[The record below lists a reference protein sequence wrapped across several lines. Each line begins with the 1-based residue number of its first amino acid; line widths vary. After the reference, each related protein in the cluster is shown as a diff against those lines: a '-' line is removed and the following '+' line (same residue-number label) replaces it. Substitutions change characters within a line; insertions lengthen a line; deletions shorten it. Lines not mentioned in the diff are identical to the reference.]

1 MHILLLN
8 EYYPPDTS
16 ATAKMAAQVAEALA
30 QRHRV
35 TVVAGRPSYDPDA
48 RYPYAL
54 LRRDTR
60 NRVAVECVVSTA
72 FPRHQMPRRVANY
85 LSYLALAVPRA
96 LALRPDIILAMT
108 DPPVAGI
115 AGALIARLAGRPFV
129 YNIRD
134 LYPDMAVGG
143 DIVRAGKWAAR
154 WESLHRRALKQAARV
169 IVLGDDMRERILAK
183 GVAAER
189 VVVVR
194 DGTMS
199 ATMPATAP
207 ATTPTT
213 APASTLPTTAAI
225 PLANASAT
233 AAASANAPALS
244 AAAAAAEVPDRGDP
258 VVQEIRHGFPFVVLH
273 AGNLGFYGA
282 WDTLLGAAKIL
293 SNENTGFVFIGDG
306 ANRAALESAARD
318 LPNVKFAPFRPVAQ
332 IAHVMMAGD
341 VHIVTVKRG
350 LEGVVVP
357 SKLYSI
363 LAAGRPIL
371 VVAPAECDAARI
383 VVESGCGVAADPD
396 DPAAVAAAIREL
408 RAQPERLGEMGHR
421 ARETAAKYA
430 RVNEL
435 ERFVAIIE
443 SVAPAQP
450 RK

>member
-30 QRHRV
+30 QRHQV
-35 TVVAGRPSYDPDA
+35 TVVAGRPSYDPEA
-48 RYPYAL
+48 RYPYAV
-54 LRRDTR
+54 LRRGMR
-60 NRVAVECVVSTA
+60 NKVTVECVGSTA

-143 DIVRAGKWAAR
+143 DIVRAGKWVAR
-154 WESLHRRALKQAARV
+154 WESLHRWALKQAARV

-194 DGTMS
+194 DGTM
-199 ATMPATAP
+199 P
-207 ATTPTT
+207 ATTPAKT
-213 APASTLPTTAAI
+213 PA
-225 PLANASAT
+225 
-233 AAASANAPALS
+233 S
-244 AAAAAAEVPDRGDP
+244 AAAQAADQSDP

-282 WDTLLGAAKIL
+282 WNTLLAAARIL
-293 SNENTGFVFIGDG
+293 SNENTGLVFIGDG
-306 ANRAALESAARD
+306 ANRAALESAAHN
-318 LPNVKFAPFRPVAQ
+318 LANVKFAPFRPVGQ
-332 IAHVMMAGD
+332 IAQVMMAGD

-408 RAQPERLGEMGHR
+408 SAQPARLAEMGRR

-430 RVNEL
+430 RVDEL
-435 ERFVAIIE
+435 KRFVAILE
-443 SVAPAQP
+443 DAAHDRNP
-450 RK
+450 

>member
-16 ATAKMAAQVAEALA
+16 ATAKMAAQVAETLA
-30 QRHRV
+30 QRHHV

-54 LRRDTR
+54 LRRAIQKKVT
-60 NRVAVECVVSTA
+60 VECVGSTA
-72 FPRHQMPRRVANY
+72 FPRHQMPRRVSNY

-143 DIVRAGKWAAR
+143 DIVRASKWVAR
-154 WESLHRRALKQAARV
+154 WENLHRRALKQAARV
-169 IVLGDDMRERILAK
+169 IVLGDDMRDRILAK
-183 GVAAER
+183 GVA
-189 VVVVR
+189 
-194 DGTMS
+194 
-199 ATMPATAP
+199 
-207 ATTPTT
+207 
-213 APASTLPTTAAI
+213 
-225 PLANASAT
+225 
-233 AAASANAPALS
+233 
-244 AAAAAAEVPDRGDP
+244 PDRSDP
-258 VVQEIRHGFPFVVLH
+258 IVQEIRHGFPFVVLH

-282 WDTLLGAAKIL
+282 WDTLLQAAEIL
-293 SNENTGFVFIGDG
+293 RNENTGFVFIGDG
-306 ANRAALESAARD
+306 ANRAALESSARNA
-318 LPNVKFAPFRPVAQ
+318 PNIKFAPFRPVEQ
-332 IAHVMMAGD
+332 VAHVMMAGD
-341 VHIVTVKRG
+341 LHIVTVKRG

-371 VVAPAECDAARI
+371 AVAPPESDAARI

-396 DPAAVAAAIREL
+396 NPAAVAAAIREL
-408 RAQPERLGEMGHR
+408 RAQPARLAEMGRR
-421 ARETAAKYA
+421 ARETATKYA
-430 RVNEL
+430 RVDEL
-435 ERFVAIIE
+435 QRFVAIVE
-443 SVAPAQP
+443 DAARPSRA
-450 RK
+450 

>member
-54 LRRDTR
+54 LRRSTR
-60 NRVAVECVVSTA
+60 NKVTVECVGSTA
-72 FPRHQMPRRVANY
+72 YPRHQMTRRVTNY

-96 LALRPDIILAMT
+96 LALHPDVILAMT

-115 AGALIARLAGRPFV
+115 AGAFIARLAGRPFV

-143 DIVRAGKWAAR
+143 DIVRASKWVAR

-169 IVLGDDMRERILAK
+169 IVLGDDMRDRILAK
-183 GVAAER
+183 GVATER

-194 DGTMS
+194 DG
-199 ATMPATAP
+199 ATPAP
-207 ATTPTT
+207 AEMPGR
-213 APASTLPTTAAI
+213 S
-225 PLANASAT
+225 
-233 AAASANAPALS
+233 
-244 AAAAAAEVPDRGDP
+244 DP

-282 WDTLLGAAKIL
+282 WDTLLATAKIL

-306 ANRAALESAARD
+306 ANRAALESSARD
-318 LPNVKFAPFRPVAQ
+318 LPNVKFAPFRPAEQV
-332 IAHVMMAGD
+332 AHVMMAGD
-341 VHIVTVKRG
+341 LHIITVKRG

-357 SKLYSI
+357 SKLYST
-363 LAAGRPIL
+363 LAAGRPTL
-371 VVAPAECDAARI
+371 VVAPPESDAARI

-396 DPAAVAAAIREL
+396 DPVAVAAAICEL
-408 RAQPERLGEMGHR
+408 RAQPLRLAEMGRR

-443 SVAPAQP
+443 SVADAQP
-450 RK
+450 LE

>member
-30 QRHRV
+30 QRHQV

-60 NRVAVECVVSTA
+60 NKVTVECVGSTA
-72 FPRHQMPRRVANY
+72 FPRHRMPRRVANY

-143 DIVRAGKWAAR
+143 DIVRSGEWVAR

-183 GVAAER
+183 GVVAER

-194 DGTMS
+194 DGT
-199 ATMPATAP
+199 
-207 ATTPTT
+207 TPSC
-213 APASTLPTTAAI
+213 APASM
-225 PLANASAT
+225 
-233 AAASANAPALS
+233 
-244 AAAAAAEVPDRGDP
+244 PDRGDP

-282 WDTLLGAAKIL
+282 WETLLAAAKIL
-293 SNENTGFVFIGDG
+293 RNENTGFVFIGDG
-306 ANRAALESAARD
+306 ANRAGLESAARD
-318 LPNVKFAPFRPVAQ
+318 LPNVKFAPFRPGGATPACDDGRGRAHRYSQARAGGRGGAQ
-332 IAHVMMAGD
+332 QAVLDSCGGASNHRDRAG
-341 VHIVTVKRG
+341 
-350 LEGVVVP
+350 GV
-357 SKLYSI
+357 
-363 LAAGRPIL
+363 
-371 VVAPAECDAARI
+371 
-383 VVESGCGVAADPD
+383 
-396 DPAAVAAAIREL
+396 
-408 RAQPERLGEMGHR
+408 
-421 ARETAAKYA
+421 
-430 RVNEL
+430 
-435 ERFVAIIE
+435 
-443 SVAPAQP
+443 
-450 RK
+450 